1 MEEPRGKQVILQ
13 MGFLYALCGQ
23 ASLGPGGEEVCGVC
37 FLERPAIFNYFFL
50 FIQLALEKGGVTSC
64 MVCESLGFQALNC
77 LF

>member
-50 FIQLALEKGGVTSC
+50 FIQLALEEGGSPAAWFVSH
-64 MVCESLGFQALNC
+64 LDFKL
-77 LF
+77 